1 MARKK
6 RLNIV
11 HGSCHHGNGE
21 GSSSGQSLP
30 QVEPPQPYE
39 DEVIHVEQQDDEPLN
54 MPAEEVKKRKG
65 TTLRYVWDLP
75 PGRRVVVKCNKLGQ
89 PIGEEGG
96 LLGQFLGTLAR
107 NGAYCPLDKMT
118 WRNIKADEGDL
129 TILQFVQTKFLYP
142 PSCVQ
147 WILKSIGRDWR
158 RYKAVLKKK
167 YFNPKKKR
175 SALYKLC
182 PDDVEKDQWIPLI
195 KYWKSEKG
203 KALSEKNKRSRSMLQ
218 NPHSAGTKSYA
229 RWSEDMR
236 QDDPNKKQPHRAKV
250 YLATHKKKDKD
261 KNQHV
266 VTLENLIDEQP
277 ELAQNEQGRV
287 AWEGDALN
295 KVLGKEKPG
304 QVHGMGLLPVPK
316 QVYARTSHHLKN
328 INITTVNDPSS
339 DEETHVRGEVG
350 ELKKLVKT
358 LGQRIDELENKGTSN
373 GNSEPPMATSQRT
386 FDDGIEEG
394 VVRTNR
400 KRVQCST
407 PDQDDSMS
415 NQRIIS
421 MNKRRCEDQQNMQ
434 HDNILDLC
442 GKKHQEADNTIGSP
456 HQDDFS
462 SQPHLVH
469 DLRREM
475 NKKKHRNLEKF
486 AKTTKKQETQKKT
499 AHHMAQNR
507 VHSSSMK
514 VGTTIILITAKY
526 PNKETVAYATYLSSN
541 PRDKVDGVLRLVTS
555 SLKWLSIIHLRKMR
569 SS

>member
-11 HGSCHHGNGE
+11 HSSCHHGNGE

-30 QVEPPQPYE
+30 QVEPPLPYE

-54 MPAEEVKKRKG
+54 MPVQDEEVKKRKG

-75 PGRRVVVKCNKLGQ
+75 PGKRIVVKCNRLGQ
-89 PIGEEGG
+89 PIGDEGG

-118 WRNIKADEGDL
+118 WRKIKADEGDL

-158 RYKAVLKKK
+158 RYKAALKDK

-195 KYWKSEKG
+195 KYWKSKKG
-203 KALSEKNKRSRSMLQ
+203 KALSAKNKRSRSMLQ

-229 RWSEDMR
+229 RWSED
-236 QDDPNKKQPHRAKV
+236 
-250 YLATHKKKDKD
+250 L
-261 KNQHV
+261 

-277 ELAQNEQGRV
+277 ELAQNDQGRV

-316 QVYARTSHHLKN
+316 QVYGRTSHHLKN
-328 INITTVNDPSS
+328 INITTVNDSSS

-358 LGQRIDELENKGTSN
+358 LGQRIEELENKGTSN
-373 GNSEPPMATSQRT
+373 GNSEPTMATSQRT

-400 KRVQCST
+400 K
-407 PDQDDSMS
+407 
-415 NQRIIS
+415 
-421 MNKRRCEDQQNMQ
+421 NKRRCEEQQNMH

-442 GKKHQEADNTIGSP
+442 GKK
-456 HQDDFS
+456 
-462 SQPHLVH
+462 
-469 DLRREM
+469 M

-486 AKTTKKQETQKKT
+486 AKTTEKQDTQKKT

-507 VHSSSMK
+507 VHSSSVK
-514 VGTTIILITAKY
+514 VGTTIILVTAKY

-541 PRDKVDGVLRLVTS
+541 PRDKVDGVEIGNEFTKVVVNHPLKEDEELVQ
-555 SLKWLSIIHLRKMR
+555 KING
-569 SS
+569 

>member
-6 RLNIV
+6 QLNIV
-11 HGSCHHGNGE
+11 HSSCHHGNGE

-30 QVEPPQPYE
+30 QVEPPLPYE

-54 MPAEEVKKRKG
+54 MPVQDEEVKKRKG

-75 PGRRVVVKCNKLGQ
+75 PGKRIVVKCNRLGQ
-89 PIGEEGG
+89 PIGDEGG

-118 WRNIKADEGDL
+118 WRKIKADEGDL
-129 TILQFVQTKFLYP
+129 TILQFVQTKFMYP

-158 RYKAVLKKK
+158 RYKAALKDK

-195 KYWKSEKG
+195 KYWKSKKG
-203 KALSEKNKRSRSMLQ
+203 KALSAKNKRSRSMLQ

-229 RWSEDMR
+229 RWSKDLR
-236 QDDPNKKQPHRAKV
+236 QDDPNKKQPHRAMV

-277 ELAQNEQGRV
+277 ELAQNDQGRV

-295 KVLGKEKPG
+295 KVLGKEKPS
-304 QVHGMGLLPVPK
+304 QVHGMGLLSVPK
-316 QVYARTSHHLKN
+316 QVYGRTSHHLKN
-328 INITTVNDPSS
+328 INITTVNDSSS

-358 LGQRIDELENKGTSN
+358 LGQRIEELENKGTSN
-373 GNSEPPMATSQRT
+373 GNSEPTMATSQRT

-400 KRVQCST
+400 KRVRCSR

-415 NQRIIS
+415 NQRNIS
-421 MNKRRCEDQQNMQ
+421 M
-434 HDNILDLC
+434 
-442 GKKHQEADNTIGSP
+442 
-456 HQDDFS
+456 
-462 SQPHLVH
+462 
-469 DLRREM
+469 M

-486 AKTTKKQETQKKT
+486 AKTTEKQDTQKKT

-514 VGTTIILITAKY
+514 VVKTYKDVGTTIILVTAKY

-541 PRDKVDGVLRLVTS
+541 PRDKVDGVEIGNEFTKVVVNHPLKEDEELVRP
-555 SLKWLSIIHLRKMR
+555 LKHCKTIGDAHYEGMSIAWPSFCVQKING
-569 SS
+569 

>member
-11 HGSCHHGNGE
+11 HSSCHHGNGE

-30 QVEPPQPYE
+30 QVEPPLPYE

-54 MPAEEVKKRKG
+54 MPVQDEEVKKRKG

-75 PGRRVVVKCNKLGQ
+75 PGKRIVVKCNRLGQ
-89 PIGEEGG
+89 PIGDEGG

-118 WRNIKADEGDL
+118 WRKIKADEGDL

-158 RYKAVLKKK
+158 RYKAALKDK

-195 KYWKSEKG
+195 KYWKSKKG
-203 KALSEKNKRSRSMLQ
+203 KALNAKNKRSRSMLQ

-229 RWSEDMR
+229 RWSEDLR
-236 QDDPNKKQPHRAKV
+236 QDDPNKKQPHRAMV

-266 VTLENLIDEQP
+266 VTLENLIDEQL
-277 ELAQNEQGRV
+277 ELAQNDQGRV
-287 AWEGDALN
+287 AWEGNALN
-295 KVLGKEKPG
+295 KVLGKEKLG

-316 QVYARTSHHLKN
+316 QVYGRTSHHLKN
-328 INITTVNDPSS
+328 INITTVNDSSS

-358 LGQRIDELENKGTSN
+358 LGQRIEELENKGTSN
-373 GNSEPPMATSQRT
+373 GNSEPTMAISQRT

-400 KRVQCST
+400 K
-407 PDQDDSMS
+407 
-415 NQRIIS
+415 
-421 MNKRRCEDQQNMQ
+421 
-434 HDNILDLC
+434 
-442 GKKHQEADNTIGSP
+442 
-456 HQDDFS
+456 
-462 SQPHLVH
+462 
-469 DLRREM
+469 M

-486 AKTTKKQETQKKT
+486 AKTTEKQDTQKKT

-514 VGTTIILITAKY
+514 VGTTIILVTAKY

-541 PRDKVDGVLRLVTS
+541 PRDKVDGVEIGNEFTKVVVNHPLKEDEELVRP
-555 SLKWLSIIHLRKMR
+555 LKHCKTIGDAHYEGMSIAWP
-569 SS
+569 SFCVCS

>member
-6 RLNIV
+6 QLNIV
-11 HGSCHHGNGE
+11 HSSCHHGNGE
-21 GSSSGQSLP
+21 GSSNGQSLP

-54 MPAEEVKKRKG
+54 MP
-65 TTLRYVWDLP
+65 
-75 PGRRVVVKCNKLGQ
+75 VVKCNRLGQ

-118 WRNIKADEGDL
+118 WRNIKANEGDL

-142 PSCVQ
+142 LSCVQ
-147 WILKSIGRDWR
+147 WILKSIGRGWR
-158 RYKAVLKKK
+158 RYKAALKNK

-182 PDDVEKDQWIPLI
+182 LDDVEKDQWIPLI
-195 KYWKSEKG
+195 KYWKSKKG

-250 YLATHKKKDKD
+250 YLATHKQKDKA

-266 VTLENLIDEQP
+266 V
-277 ELAQNEQGRV
+277 
-287 AWEGDALN
+287 
-295 KVLGKEKPG
+295 
-304 QVHGMGLLPVPK
+304 
-316 QVYARTSHHLKN
+316 
-328 INITTVNDPSS
+328 
-339 DEETHVRGEVG
+339 
-350 ELKKLVKT
+350 
-358 LGQRIDELENKGTSN
+358 
-373 GNSEPPMATSQRT
+373 TSQRT

-400 KRVQCST
+400 K
-407 PDQDDSMS
+407 
-415 NQRIIS
+415 
-421 MNKRRCEDQQNMQ
+421 NKRRCEEKRNMQ
-434 HDNILDLC
+434 HDNILDLY
-442 GKKHQEADNTIGSP
+442 GKKHQEADNTKGSP
-456 HQDDFS
+456 YQDDSS
-462 SQPHLVH
+462 SQPHLAH

-475 NKKKHRNLEKF
+475 NKKKHRNLEKI
-486 AKTTKKQETQKKT
+486 AKTTEKQDTQKKI
-499 AHHMAQNR
+499 AHHMVQNR
-507 VHSSSMK
+507 VHSSSIK

-526 PNKETVAYATYLSSN
+526 PNKETVAYATYLRSN
-541 PRDKVDGVLRLVTS
+541 PRDKVDGVEIGNEFTKVVVNHPLKEDEELVRPVKHCS
-555 SLKWLSIIHLRKMR
+555 KDQ
-569 SS
+569 

>member
-11 HGSCHHGNGE
+11 HSSCHHGNGE

-30 QVEPPQPYE
+30 QVEPPLPYE

-54 MPAEEVKKRKG
+54 MPVQDEEVKKRKG

-75 PGRRVVVKCNKLGQ
+75 PGKRIV
-89 PIGEEGG
+89 
-96 LLGQFLGTLAR
+96 
-107 NGAYCPLDKMT
+107 
-118 WRNIKADEGDL
+118 
-129 TILQFVQTKFLYP
+129 TKFLYP

-158 RYKAVLKKK
+158 RYKAALKDK

-195 KYWKSEKG
+195 KYWKSKKG
-203 KALSEKNKRSRSMLQ
+203 KALSAKNKRSRSMLQ

-229 RWSEDMR
+229 RWSEDLR
-236 QDDPNKKQPHRAKV
+236 QDDPNKKQPHRAMV

-277 ELAQNEQGRV
+277 ELAQNDQGRV

-316 QVYARTSHHLKN
+316 QVYVRTSHHLKN
-328 INITTVNDPSS
+328 INITTVNDSSS

-358 LGQRIDELENKGTSN
+358 LGQRIEELENKGTSN
-373 GNSEPPMATSQRT
+373 GNSEPT
-386 FDDGIEEG
+386 
-394 VVRTNR
+394 
-400 KRVQCST
+400 
-407 PDQDDSMS
+407 
-415 NQRIIS
+415 
-421 MNKRRCEDQQNMQ
+421 MNKRRCEEQQNMH

-442 GKKHQEADNTIGSP
+442 GKKHQEADNNIGSP
-456 HQDDFS
+456 CQDDSS
-462 SQPHLVH
+462 SQPHLAH
-469 DLRREM
+469 HLRREM

-486 AKTTKKQETQKKT
+486 AKTTEKQDTQKKT

-514 VGTTIILITAKY
+514 VGTTIILVTAKY

-541 PRDKVDGVLRLVTS
+541 PRDKVDGVEIGNEFTKVVVNHPLKEDEELVQ
-555 SLKWLSIIHLRKMR
+555 KING
-569 SS
+569 

>member
-1 MARKK
+1 MAGKK

-11 HGSCHHGNGE
+11 HSSCHHGNGE

-30 QVEPPQPYE
+30 QVEPPLPYE

-54 MPAEEVKKRKG
+54 MPVQDEEVKKRKG

-75 PGRRVVVKCNKLGQ
+75 PGKRIVVKCNRLGQ
-89 PIGEEGG
+89 PIGDEGG

-118 WRNIKADEGDL
+118 WRKIKADEGDL
-129 TILQFVQTKFLYP
+129 TILQFVQTNFLYP

-158 RYKAVLKKK
+158 RYKAALKDK

-195 KYWKSEKG
+195 KYWKSKKG
-203 KALSEKNKRSRSMLQ
+203 KALSAKNKRSRSMLQ

-229 RWSEDMR
+229 RWSEDLR
-236 QDDPNKKQPHRAKV
+236 QDDPNKKQPHRAMV

-277 ELAQNEQGRV
+277 ELAQNDQGRV

-316 QVYARTSHHLKN
+316 QVYGRTSHHLKN
-328 INITTVNDPSS
+328 INITTVNDSS
-339 DEETHVRGEVG
+339 SNEETHVRGEVG

-358 LGQRIDELENKGTSN
+358 LGQRIEELENKGTSN
-373 GNSEPPMATSQRT
+373 GNSEPTMATSQRT

-400 KRVQCST
+400 KRVRCSR

-415 NQRIIS
+415 NQRNIS
-421 MNKRRCEDQQNMQ
+421 MNKRRCEEQQNMH

-442 GKKHQEADNTIGSP
+442 GKKEADNNIGSP
-456 HQDDFS
+456 CQDDSS
-462 SQPHLVH
+462 SQPHLAH
-469 DLRREM
+469 DLRWEVVLECLLKLYLFLNVFYPSHYDIRV
-475 NKKKHRNLEKF
+475 KYKH
-486 AKTTKKQETQKKT
+486 
-499 AHHMAQNR
+499 
-507 VHSSSMK
+507 V
-514 VGTTIILITAKY
+514 VGRT
-526 PNKETVAYATYLSSN
+526 PS
-541 PRDKVDGVLRLVTS
+541 
-555 SLKWLSIIHLRKMR
+555 
-569 SS
+569 